1 MEIDALFERLEDKN
15 PSIDK
20 VAMAKIVAYI
30 RKLEAR
36 ILTYEDGIKKAIEV
50 AIIAL
55 VVGASMKLVLA
66 SVPAVMIGAVIAKVT
81 KLTILRG

>member
-36 ILTYEDGIKKAIEV
+36 ILTYEDGIKKAEK
-50 AIIAL
+50 AL
-55 VVGASMKLVLA
+55 DSAPTPDLYKHLSKALQKA
-66 SVPAVMIGAVIAKVT
+66 FKESKKSID
-81 KLTILRG
+81 